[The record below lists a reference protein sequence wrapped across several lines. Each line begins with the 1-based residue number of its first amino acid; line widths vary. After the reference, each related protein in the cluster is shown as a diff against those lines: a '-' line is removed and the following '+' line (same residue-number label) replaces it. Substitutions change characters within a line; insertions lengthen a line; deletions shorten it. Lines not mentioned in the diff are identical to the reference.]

1 MTHSI
6 PQKNDRRAE
15 ARASAELPA
24 RPLGEHRHAD
34 KRGNGDDVQQEH
46 ISCNHGLMPDKP
58 AGVTAAL
65 PPKGF
70 RKVHADG
77 VIAGEPE
84 HDGDGI
90 PAFVQDDIISAADG
104 PLGKVLKG
112 FGGLAFVIRRPR
124 DRGRIENPCDSQTGG
139 KRQNDLHTGMI

>member
-46 ISCNHGLMPDKP
+46 ISCNHGLMPNKP
-58 AGVTAAL
+58 AGVTAARGL
-65 PPKGF
+65 PQIP
-70 RKVHADG
+70 
-77 VIAGEPE
+77 
-84 HDGDGI
+84 GD
-90 PAFVQDDIISAADG
+90 
-104 PLGKVLKG
+104 
-112 FGGLAFVIRRPR
+112 
-124 DRGRIENPCDSQTGG
+124 NQTGG
-139 KRQNDLHTGMI
+139 KRQRYLHTGMI